1 MHIGE
6 DRKSETT
13 GWLRISSVEKAATV
27 RAGISI
33 DSDEVVGKLENGE
46 VVYFDSVAVCGSEGK
61 EDCHPVQRYH
71 VVSRKT
77 GLVGWISQ
85 RGRFI
90 SNPYMITE
98 RCECSSMMPVF
109 SNIRIGEVQ
118 GYNNTLVAS
127 QKDAE
132 ARLMRRIALLQ
143 EFNKLMTTT
152 IPFVDLSLMG
162 YSWSLATKLASCRSL
177 IFSAVKQEIWEQALE
192 ASTAGEQALELKLSR
207 GRAARY
213 KDTCDT
219 DAHHTLFAQAFR
231 AMRALPA
238 EAYRVKPNES
248 LYTTLFAG
256 EMAQDAGGPY
266 RESFAQYTTELQ
278 SSSLPLFLRCPNGV
292 NNVGINREKWVPNP
306 SATSALHLELFAF
319 LGKLM
324 GYAIRSQNY
333 LDLNF
338 PSILWKQL
346 VQQPITRDDLEGIDL
361 SLIQTL
367 SSIRN
372 IEEID
377 VTEDLFE
384 DVFDGN
390 FSTVGLDG
398 RVVELLPQGL
408 LKRVTLSNRTE
419 YVELVE
425 KYRLHEFSQQANA
438 IRSGLAQVVPATLL
452 TLFSWDELEVFVCGN
467 PEVDLALLKSCTDY
481 SRCSIND
488 KHIRN
493 FWTVLESFS
502 GEERS
507 LFLRFTW
514 GRSRLPISVDHFHQ
528 RFKIQNFSKHP
539 ADSYLPVAH
548 TCFFSL
554 ELPHYSTLE
563 IMASKLRYAIHNC
576 QAIDA
581 DDTSMGRTAA
591 NLGWEDIV

>member
-1 MHIGE
+1 
-6 DRKSETT
+6 
-13 GWLRISSVEKAATV
+13 
-27 RAGISI
+27 
-33 DSDEVVGKLENGE
+33 
-46 VVYFDSVAVCGSEGK
+46 
-61 EDCHPVQRYH
+61 
-71 VVSRKT
+71 
-77 GLVGWISQ
+77 
-85 RGRFI
+85 
-90 SNPYMITE
+90 
-98 RCECSSMMPVF
+98 
-109 SNIRIGEVQ
+109 
-118 GYNNTLVAS
+118 
-127 QKDAE
+127 
-132 ARLMRRIALLQ
+132 
-143 EFNKLMTTT
+143 
-152 IPFVDLSLMG
+152 
-162 YSWSLATKLASCRSL
+162 
-177 IFSAVKQEIWEQALE
+177 
-192 ASTAGEQALELKLSR
+192 
-207 GRAARY
+207 
-213 KDTCDT
+213 
-219 DAHHTLFAQAFR
+219 
-231 AMRALPA
+231 MRALPA

-502 GEERS
+502 
-507 LFLRFTW
+507 
-514 GRSRLPISVDHFHQ
+514 
-528 RFKIQNFSKHP
+528 
-539 ADSYLPVAH
+539 
-548 TCFFSL
+548 
-554 ELPHYSTLE
+554 
-563 IMASKLRYAIHNC
+563 
-576 QAIDA
+576 
-581 DDTSMGRTAA
+581 
-591 NLGWEDIV
+591 